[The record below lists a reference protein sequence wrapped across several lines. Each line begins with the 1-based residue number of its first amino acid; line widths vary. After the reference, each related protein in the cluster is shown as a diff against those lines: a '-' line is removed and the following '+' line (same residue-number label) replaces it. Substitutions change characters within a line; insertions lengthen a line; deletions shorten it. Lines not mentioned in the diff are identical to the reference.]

1 MWVRNGNQMKGQTM
15 TYTQCHFCCSM
26 VDPDIYLLQLGAM
39 TLDPDRFLTLVL
51 KKSVPGESWEW
62 GGTGGEGRGKGYV
75 V

>member
-51 KKSVPGESWEW
+51 KM
-62 GGTGGEGRGKGYV
+62 
-75 V
+75 